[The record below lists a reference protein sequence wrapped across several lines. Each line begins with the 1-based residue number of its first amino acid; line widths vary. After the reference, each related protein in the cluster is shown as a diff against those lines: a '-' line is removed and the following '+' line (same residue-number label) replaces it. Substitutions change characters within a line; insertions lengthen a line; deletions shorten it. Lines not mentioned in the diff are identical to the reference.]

1 MYGRSVGRWAQL
13 VTSVWQRVVPAPSPS
28 GMEPDQAGRRARPW
42 HLGPAARVLLSGSY
56 CPYQSCIHWQ
66 PVSGNALVPAV
77 HTYNTTLVTIHA
89 RTKSNL
95 VDQPMHTTAMLPSTA
110 KTRLA
115 SQGPADRPQG
125 AQPGSYAAIQTTK
138 LYLLAACV
146 CWYSAYWDLA
156 REKQRAVHL
165 DPSHMYRVQCYKPA
179 PFTHAP
185 TVYRARP
192 PTHQAQQ
199 SSL

>member
-1 MYGRSVGRWAQL
+1 M
-13 VTSVWQRVVPAPSPS
+13 P
-28 GMEPDQAGRRARPW
+28 
-42 HLGPAARVLLSGSY
+42 GPGIWVLLPRSC
-56 CPYQSCIHWQ
+56 CPGPTVHISPVFNWQ

-77 HTYNTTLVTIHA
+77 HTYNTSANLETIHA

-110 KTRLA
+110 KIRLA

-156 REKQRAVHL
+156 REKQWAVHL
-165 DPSHMYRVQCYKPA
+165 DPSHLYRVQCYKPA

-199 SSL
+199 SSF